1 MFAFWKLATRNLLR
15 HKRRNLLTGIMIAT
29 GALMMFLSF
38 AFSRTV
44 ARVMTDTVI
53 GAYSGN
59 IQIHAQSKE
68 KIDLF
73 YPAPEETPNIRETER
88 AARMISANPWV
99 LGVAP
104 RLRFGGLISQGDSS
118 PSECEITAID
128 PLREPKVTP
137 KMRVVAGRYLTR
149 KDGILLGKTTAKS
162 LNAEIGQEL
171 ILVTSNQDGYIN
183 GFPFTVEGI
192 ITHEGVGVFLDFMMY
207 IDIDTARK
215 LLYIGNDESFE
226 LAVALKE
233 NARESEV
240 ISLLAKNLTDAG
252 YQLRVES
259 WRQVMP
265 IIYGIVMTIQ
275 VMPQIMLL
283 ILLIVIA
290 MGIINTV
297 TMSVLERTRE
307 IGTLVAFGTKR
318 KQIISFFLLEVGVLS
333 SISAATGLL
342 IGSIIILWL
351 GHTGIP
357 VTVEAMEFFTGGKRF
372 YFIFNE
378 AGLVISFVSAVFIS
392 VMAAYF
398 PARAAARLNPVDAL
412 RQEG

>member
-1 MFAFWKLATRNLLR
+1 
-15 HKRRNLLTGIMIAT
+15 
-29 GALMMFLSF
+29 
-38 AFSRTV
+38 
-44 ARVMTDTVI
+44 
-53 GAYSGN
+53 
-59 IQIHAQSKE
+59 
-68 KIDLF
+68 
-73 YPAPEETPNIRETER
+73 
-88 AARMISANPWV
+88 
-99 LGVAP
+99 
-104 RLRFGGLISQGDSS
+104 
-118 PSECEITAID
+118 
-128 PLREPKVTP
+128 
-137 KMRVVAGRYLTR
+137 
-149 KDGILLGKTTAKS
+149 
-162 LNAEIGQEL
+162 
-171 ILVTSNQDGYIN
+171 
-183 GFPFTVEGI
+183 
-192 ITHEGVGVFLDFMMY
+192 
-207 IDIDTARK
+207 
-215 LLYIGNDESFE
+215 
-226 LAVALKE
+226 
-233 NARESEV
+233 
-240 ISLLAKNLTDAG
+240 
-252 YQLRVES
+252 
-259 WRQVMP
+259 MP

-318 KQIISFFLLEVGVLS
+318 KQIIGFFLLEVGVLS